1 MAYIYKITN
10 DINGKVYVGKT
21 EFSLEKR
28 FMEHCRESERGRD
41 VNRPLY
47 SAMRKYGIDHF
58 HIELIEETD
67 KPEEREVYWI
77 EQLRS
82 YKNGYNATL
91 GGDGKRYIDY
101 DKVITLYNV
110 YQNCSKVASILN
122 ISADAVRKILH
133 SQQIE
138 VISSQEVTKRKNE
151 KIVAMYSS
159 LNEQPIQVF
168 ASYNE
173 AARYLLEIGATSA
186 KVLDGI
192 AAHIRDACLGRR
204 ATAYKHYWKI
214 L

>member
-1 MAYIYKITN
+1 
-10 DINGKVYVGKT
+10 
-21 EFSLEKR
+21 
-28 FMEHCRESERGRD
+28 
-41 VNRPLY
+41 
-47 SAMRKYGIDHF
+47 
-58 HIELIEETD
+58 
-67 KPEEREVYWI
+67 
-77 EQLRS
+77 
-82 YKNGYNATL
+82 L

-101 DKVITLYNV
+101 DKVIALYNV

-192 AAHIRDACLGRR
+192 ATHIRDACLGRR